1 MPSQNKSEDMFPN
14 FEETHPSPQK
24 NNRDNIFCRF
34 VFIQHLFN
42 ASKNLQ
48 KSFGLRHFLNKII
61 IFFCG
66 ERSCRGFSRI
76 LRLLLPYILLKIL
89 IFFGSEDPSL
99 LLFSRALGPKNFLKV
114 SLRSKNMTS
123 DCFDMAY
130 FYSYSYL
137 SYMIVCEYIYL

>member
-1 MPSQNKSEDMFPN
+1 MPSQNKSEGMFSN
-14 FEETHPSPQK
+14 FEETHLSPQK

-48 KSFGLRHFLNKII
+48 KSFGLKHFLNKI

-66 ERSCRGFSRI
+66 ERSCRDFSRI

-114 SLRSKNMTS
+114 SLTSKNMTS
-123 DCFDMAY
+123 ELFRYGLFLLIFISFLYDC
-130 FYSYSYL
+130 
-137 SYMIVCEYIYL
+137 V